1 MDTNNPMATTSLP
14 RELKI
19 AARSRIAPF
28 IAMDVLARA
37 NAHAADGRDV
47 IHLEVGEP
55 GRGAPAPVLDAAR
68 RALEAGSIGYTEA
81 LGRPALRAAIAEHYR
96 RNYDIALDSERVI
109 VTVGASGAFVL
120 SFLALFDPGD
130 RVVVPEPAFPA
141 YKNILQALG
150 IEVVRIGLGPDTRF
164 KPTVAMLEAVPP
176 PVHGLIVASPAN
188 PTGTMLDRS
197 ELAAIAAFCRA
208 RHIRL
213 IADEIYHGITYEEP
227 ARTVLELDPDAVVI
241 NGFSKYFCMTGWRLG
256 WLIVPPDL
264 VRPVELLAQ
273 NLFISP
279 PALAQEAALAA
290 FACRDEF
297 DRRVETYRRSRAALL
312 ERLPRGGLDR
322 FAPVDGAFYL
332 YADVSHLTGDSHDL
346 CTRILETTGVAL
358 TPGADFDG
366 ENGHRYLRLAFAG
379 DPDQVV
385 RGADRLIDWLGAR
398 T

>member
-1 MDTNNPMATTSLP
+1 MATSSLS
-14 RELKI
+14 RKLKV

-37 NAHAADGRDV
+37 NAHAAAGRDV

-55 GRGAPAPVLDAAR
+55 GRGAPAPVLEAAH
-68 RALEAGSIGYTEA
+68 RALDGGSIGYTEA
-81 LGRPALRAAIAEHYR
+81 LGRPALRVAIAEHCR
-96 RNYDIALDSERVI
+96 RSYDIDLDPARVV

-120 SFLALFDPGD
+120 GFLAMFDPGD
-130 RVVVPEPAFPA
+130 RVIVPEPAFPA

-150 IEVVRIGLGPDTRF
+150 IEVVRVGLGPDTDF
-164 KPTVAMLEAVPP
+164 KPTVAVLEAVPA

-208 RHIRL
+208 RGIRL
-213 IADEIYHGITYEEP
+213 IADEIYHGITYEQP
-227 ARTVLELDPDAVVI
+227 AHTVLEFDPDAVVV

-264 VRPVELLAQ
+264 VRPIELLAQ
-273 NLFISP
+273 NLFISA

-290 FACRDEF
+290 FNCRDEL

-322 FAPVDGAFYL
+322 FAPADGAFYL
-332 YADVSHLTGDSHDL
+332 YADVGHLTADSHDL
-346 CTRILETTGVAL
+346 CTRILEDTGVAL

-366 ENGHRYLRLAFAG
+366 ENGHRFLRLAFAG
-379 DPDQVV
+379 DPDQVI
-385 RGADRLIDWLGAR
+385 RGAERLIDWLAAR

>member
-1 MDTNNPMATTSLP
+1 METRDLMTTSSLP
-14 RELKI
+14 RRLKI
-19 AARSRIAPF
+19 AARSQVAPF

-37 NAHAADGRDV
+37 NSHAAAGRDV

-55 GRGAPAPVLDAAR
+55 GSGAPARVLEAAR
-68 RALEAGSIGYTEA
+68 RALERGSIGYTEA
-81 LGRPALRAAIAEHYR
+81 LGRPALRAAVAEHYR
-96 RNYDIALDSERVI
+96 RSYDLALDPAQVV

-120 SFLALFDPGD
+120 SFLAMFDPGD
-130 RVVVPEPAFPA
+130 RVIVPEPAFPA

-150 IEVVRIGLGPDTRF
+150 IEVIRIGLGAATDF
-164 KPTVAMLEAVPP
+164 KPTIAMLEGVPP

-197 ELAAIAAFCRA
+197 ELAALAAFCRS
-208 RHIRL
+208 RGIRL
-213 IADEIYHGITYEEP
+213 VADEIYHGITYDRP
-227 ARTVLELDPDAVVI
+227 ASSIRELDPDAVVI
-241 NGFSKYFCMTGWRLG
+241 SGFSKYFCMTGWRLG
-256 WLIVPPDL
+256 WLIAPPDL

-290 FACRDEF
+290 FACRDEL
-297 DRRVETYRRSRAALL
+297 DQRVETYRRSRAALL
-312 ERLPRGGLDR
+312 DRLPQGGLGR

-332 YADVSHLTGDSHDL
+332 YMDVSHLTDDSHAL
-346 CTRILETTGVAL
+346 CDAILEGTGVAL

-366 ENGHRYLRLAFAG
+366 ESGHRYLRLAFAG
-379 DPDQVV
+379 EPDQVI
-385 RGADRLIDWLGAR
+385 RGARRLTDWLNAR